1 MSSIFRRIYRTFAIR
16 LWQID
21 ISICFNFRLILLIN
35 CCSFLASQSFSYVIC
50 FREDHNK
57 CSIGHVCGVFEIL
70 SIFNKKLQLGQVFG
84 SKFYFSA
91 YLSLS
96 RVASV
101 LPMQYLSFL
110 MRRINLWLIIQKDE
124 FSIRKVLL
132 AKFQQNFCVFFRTV
146 CLYIVMLFI
155 FSVRYVAFS

>member
-35 CCSFLASQSFSYVIC
+35 CCSFLASQPFSYVIR
-50 FREDHNK
+50 FREDQK
-57 CSIGHVCGVFEIL
+57 CSIGHVCGNRTVHYML
-70 SIFNKKLQLGQVFG
+70 SAPI
-84 SKFYFSA
+84 SSA

-146 CLYIVMLFI
+146 RLDIVMLFI